1 MDARFHYFLYVF
13 SLFQIGVFSGLALAI
28 GLYASFGNIAR
39 LFTSDPEVLMV
50 VKSCALVN
58 PPTLC

>member
-28 GLYASFGNIAR
+28 GLYASFGNITR